1 VTLNLLQH
9 ATEVKLISTCT
20 SETRFYTTLPHRHP
34 TCKAMHVAH
43 MRLAHNVLLIYIQ
56 RKLKGAILPI
66 LERCRNR
73 LF

>member
-1 VTLNLLQH
+1 MHIRNPLLH
-9 ATEVKLISTCT
+9 NIATQT
-20 SETRFYTTLPHRHP
+20 SP
-34 TCKAMHVAH
+34 TCKAMDVAH

-56 RKLKGAILPI
+56 RKLKGAVLPI